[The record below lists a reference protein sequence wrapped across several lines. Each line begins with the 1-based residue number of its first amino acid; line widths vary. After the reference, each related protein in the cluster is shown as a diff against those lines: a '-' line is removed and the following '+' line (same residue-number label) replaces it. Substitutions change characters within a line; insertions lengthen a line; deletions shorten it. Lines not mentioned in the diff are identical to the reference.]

1 LFVNA
6 NDNGEIAPRGQQGG
20 DSSRKALGRALVYV
34 RSDGGVIP
42 VAVY

>member
-1 LFVNA
+1 MVRLPLVV
-6 NDNGEIAPRGQQGG
+6 
-20 DSSRKALGRALVYV
+20 DSEGHRHEKALGGAPAYV